1 MLFVVIGVIL
11 LVMNWTGVGPPASWN
26 FDLLGDLWKFAWP
39 FFAAIIWWS
48 WSDST
53 GRTQRKAIERMEKRK
68 VDRREKAMEALGLGP
83 KGRKARRS
91 SSGGGSASDSAVRTG
106 AAALDQSEDR
116 DLGRRQDP
124 RL

>member
-11 LVMNWTGVGPPASWN
+11 LVMNWTGIGPPAAWN
-26 FDLLGDLWKFAWP
+26 FDLLGDMWKFAWP
-39 FFAAIIWWS
+39 FLAAIIWWS

-68 VDRREKAMEALGLGP
+68 VDRRERAMEALGLGP
-83 KGRKARRS
+83 KGRKSRHTGAN
-91 SSGGGSASDSAVRTG
+91 DSAVRTSAG
-106 AAALDQSEDR
+106 ALDQSDDR
-116 DLGRRQDP
+116 DLARRQDP

>member
-26 FDLLGDLWKFAWP
+26 FDLLGDLWKFAAP
-39 FFAAIIWWS
+39 FLAAIIWWS

-68 VDRREKAMEALGLGP
+68 IDRREKAMEALGLSS
-83 KGRKARRS
+83 KGRKARLS
-91 SSGGGSASDSAVRTG
+91 QSGPSDSAVRTG

>member
-11 LVMNWTGVGPPASWN
+11 LVMNWTGFGPPASWN
-26 FDLLGDLWKFAWP
+26 FDLLGDLWKFAAP
-39 FFAAIIWWS
+39 FLAAIIWWS

-68 VDRREKAMEALGLGP
+68 VDRRDKAMEALGLGP

-91 SSGGGSASDSAVRTG
+91 QSGTSDSAVRTG
-106 AAALDQSEDR
+106 AAALDQSQDR